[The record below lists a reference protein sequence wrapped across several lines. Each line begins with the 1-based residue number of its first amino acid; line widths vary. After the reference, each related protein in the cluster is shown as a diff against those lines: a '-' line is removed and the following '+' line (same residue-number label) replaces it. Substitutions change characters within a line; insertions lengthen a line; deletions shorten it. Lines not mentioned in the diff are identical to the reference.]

1 VHSMGC
7 DPSQSS
13 FARRILLGLT
23 MTYKGYFSSIVK
35 GISKMVFH
43 HLKRMRLGLVSFVF
57 IHCD

>member
-1 VHSMGC
+1 MEC

-23 MTYKGYFSSIVK
+23 RTYKGYFSSIVK

-43 HLKRMRLGLVSFVF
+43 HLKRMCLGLGSSVF